1 MTTAAHPAAGHTPA
15 LHRLERAL
23 TSRLAVLLED
33 VGDRLADGWPE
44 YAQFL
49 RDGGGD
55 LDQVGAL
62 FVRRLVDMAE
72 RNLAHVAA
80 ESPDAEPAARAVFE
94 HVGRTQWQ
102 QGHELTELLTAYQ
115 VGARMAW
122 RHVSATALELDL
134 APEVL
139 AALAEAVFLFVNQ
152 LSAATAHGFVQE
164 QSEASAERERIREDL
179 AELLLSDR
187 AETAAVHAAA
197 HRAAW
202 PLPLHAAVVLID
214 PSDRSAQ
221 AVVDRLSRQGLPIR
235 RPDLHGAIVP
245 TPGARLRDD
254 HAAMLRGAHVVVG
267 HPVPLTLLPATQD
280 IARIALSLRRRGLLT
295 DDPVYAGEHLHTIIV
310 QRDARLIEA
319 LRRQVL
325 EPIGHLSPNRQARL
339 VETLTS
345 WLRHMGDRQAVADEL
360 HIHPQTVRYRLGQ
373 LREHFGDRL
382 DSAPARARMFIAL
395 VSE

>member
-1 MTTAAHPAAGHTPA
+1 MTTAVDHAAA
-15 LHRLERAL
+15 LQRLERAL
-23 TSRLAVLLED
+23 TGRLFALLED
-33 VGDRLADGWPE
+33 VGDRLADDWPE

-49 RDGGGD
+49 RDGGHD

-62 FVRRLVDMAE
+62 FVGRLVDMAE
-72 RNLAHVAA
+72 KNLSKVT
-80 ESPDAEPAARAVFE
+80 EDSTDTEPAARAVFE

-115 VGARMAW
+115 VGARTAW
-122 RHVSATALELDL
+122 RHVSDTALELDL
-134 APEVL
+134 SPEVL

-164 QSEASAERERIREDL
+164 QSEASAVRERLREDL

-187 AETAAVHAAA
+187 AETAVVQAAA

-202 PLPLHAAVVLID
+202 PLPQHAAVVLID

-221 AVVDRLSRQGLPIR
+221 TVIDRLSHQGLPLR

-254 HAAMLRGAHVVVG
+254 HAALLRGARVVVG
-267 HPVPLTLLPATQD
+267 HPVPLALLPATRD
-280 IARIALSLRRRGLLT
+280 IAGIALSLRKRGLLT
-295 DDPVYAGEHLHTIIV
+295 GDPVYASDHLHTIIV
-310 QRDARLIEA
+310 QRDERLIAA
-319 LRRQVL
+319 LQRQVL
-325 EPIGHLSPNRQARL
+325 EPISGLSPNRQARL

-345 WLRHMGDRQAVADEL
+345 WLRHMGDRQAVAEEL

-373 LREHFGDRL
+373 LREHFGDQL

-395 VSE
+395 VTE